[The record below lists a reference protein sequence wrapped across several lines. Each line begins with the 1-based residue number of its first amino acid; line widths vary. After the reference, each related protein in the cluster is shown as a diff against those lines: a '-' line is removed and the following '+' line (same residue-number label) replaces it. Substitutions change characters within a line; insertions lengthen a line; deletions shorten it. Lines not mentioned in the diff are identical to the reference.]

1 MNQSKFLAISHK
13 LREAREKSR
22 AKDGTG
28 FGLVENCRQIFKPNI
43 KRSNHNR
50 VNRLWQSFENCSNK
64 RTNLTVPDENNTGF
78 IPRWSIIQLLL
89 NHVQQSNRA

>member
-50 VNRLWQSFENCSNK
+50 VNRL
-64 RTNLTVPDENNTGF
+64 
-78 IPRWSIIQLLL
+78 
-89 NHVQQSNRA
+89 